1 MKNKKYI
8 ILLFFMWTVLG
19 CAQDNQGTNRNYF
32 KLCILNDKN
41 EVLLVEYKGTWE
53 LIGGEYNSTITLGE
67 YVDKLAMTSNVKV
80 KDTRLRGL
88 FSVYFNEMKKPYVY
102 HYYSARYKSG
112 KMKTPDDCSDAKWV
126 DINEARN
133 IIDYKDMLWMYETI
147 LQSENLWGGSYR
159 ITKDREKGTRSIET
173 IVEYFKL
180 N

>member
-1 MKNKKYI
+1 MKIKKYI
-8 ILLFFMWTVLG
+8 TLLLCIGSLVG
-19 CAQDNQGTNRNYF
+19 YAQDNQDTNRNYF
-32 KLCILNDKN
+32 KLCLLNDKN

-53 LIGGEYNSTITLGE
+53 LIGGEYNATTTLGA

-80 KDTRLRGL
+80 TNTRLRGL

-112 KMKTPDDCSDAKWV
+112 KMKPPDDCSDAKWV
-126 DINEARN
+126 DINEARRLM
-133 IIDYKDMLWMYETI
+133 DYKDMLWMYETI

-159 ITKDREKGTRSIET
+159 IIKDREKGTRSIET
-173 IVEYFKL
+173 IVEYFHL